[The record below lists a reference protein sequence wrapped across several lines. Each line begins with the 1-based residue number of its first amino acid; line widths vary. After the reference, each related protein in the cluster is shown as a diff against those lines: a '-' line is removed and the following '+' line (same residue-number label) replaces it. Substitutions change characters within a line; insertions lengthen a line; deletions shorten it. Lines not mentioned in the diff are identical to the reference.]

1 MNTKKLLMIGAG
13 AVVLY
18 FVWKKFGTSTE
29 TEETAGASGLFKRTD
44 PEKMFGNNC
53 YCQGRYNGKCYTPN
67 CCERK
72 CRKKI
77 LATVNQ

>member
-29 TEETAGASGLFKRTD
+29 TEEIVGADGRRFIIQKQEVS
-44 PEKMFGNNC
+44 PC
-53 YCQGRYNGKCYTPN
+53 QCQGQFIGNMSARAC
-67 CCERK
+67 RRH
-72 CRKKI
+72 CRKAHNFNK
-77 LATVNQ
+77 